1 MLIQTVAFMKTS
13 LGVADDWR
21 QAEECAWHCDNPGEG
36 HRELSNVR
44 KQKYRGCCQAQ
55 AQAKCLSFPRKVSSV
70 IVMTRLSRVKMD
82 WTPADAKTHI
92 IVHFLTNKFLSENHQ
107 LLVKM
112 NMHQW
117 YILHKY
123 TCVGSG
129 LALDMEEIFHTHNL
143 SNAGPLSVKPCR
155 ERPDLKDTRKVTMS
169 SMFLDNS
176 ICWSPLWQGSW
187 SLIFTVCH
195 WPWRMLA
202 AWPGRVTRV
211 ANIDWRVAPLTLPR
225 STSNTISESHTV
237 SAAPIWMT
245 RN

>member
-1 MLIQTVAFMKTS
+1 MTEAKLRCVRDIVTNLVRVI
-13 LGVADDWR
+13 G
-21 QAEECAWHCDNPGEG
+21 
-36 HRELSNVR
+36 ELSNVR

-112 NMHQW
+112 NMHQC

-129 LALDMEEIFHTHNL
+129 HGYGGNL
-143 SNAGPLSVKPCR
+143 SHPQSV
-155 ERPDLKDTRKVTMS
+155 
-169 SMFLDNS
+169 
-176 ICWSPLWQGSW
+176 Q
-187 SLIFTVCH
+187 
-195 WPWRMLA
+195 
-202 AWPGRVTRV
+202 
-211 ANIDWRVAPLTLPR
+211 
-225 STSNTISESHTV
+225 
-237 SAAPIWMT
+237 
-245 RN
+245 